1 MYNEMKRGMK
11 MEPLYYQTPYV
22 KEFDAI
28 VTACR
33 PAKHGFEVELSQTGF
48 YPEGG
53 GQPSDTG
60 RIGEVHVTHVEE
72 KHGVVVHETD
82 APLEVGSTVHAA
94 IDWEQRF
101 SNMQQHTGEHIISG
115 LIHAAYG
122 YDNVGFHMGHDE
134 VTVDLNGPLNW
145 EQLKKIEQKAN
156 AVVWANLPVQV
167 TYPGEEELKTIDYRS
182 KKELTGQVRIVEI
195 PGADICACCG
205 THVDYTGEI
214 GVIKVLSLMNYK
226 GGVRISMLCG
236 RRALMDY
243 RERLKDEIRISNLL
257 SAKLALVP
265 DAVEKMKNESQE
277 KDLALGR
284 LWQQLLEKKA
294 ESYPESTEVLAVFEE
309 GLLPVQLRQLAT
321 MLYEK
326 GKGKIVGVFSGN
338 EDEQVYQ
345 YALGSSQADMRK
357 LSKAMNG
364 ALNGRGG
371 GSNLMAQGT
380 FKAAESAIRETLMQ
394 EAGNLE

>member
-1 MYNEMKRGMK
+1 MKRGMK

-145 EQLKKIEQKAN
+145 EQLKEIEKKAN

-205 THVDYTGEI
+205 THVHTTGAV
-214 GVIKVLSLMNYK
+214 GQIKVVGVQKYK
-226 GGVRISMLCG
+226 SGVRVSILCG
-236 RRALMDY
+236 RRALAYENAMLDQAKAAGHALSVPTEELSGAVERMLGERDRLRAQNDALGMRIFRSAGAIRCSGVPLRGNYDRFSALRY
-243 RERLKDEIRISNLL
+243 RSCFLETWKVWITVISNV
-257 SAKLALVP
+257 KL
-265 DAVEKMKNESQE
+265 
-277 KDLALGR
+277 
-284 LWQQLLEKKA
+284 
-294 ESYPESTEVLAVFEE
+294 
-309 GLLPVQLRQLAT
+309 
-321 MLYEK
+321 
-326 GKGKIVGVFSGN
+326 
-338 EDEQVYQ
+338 
-345 YALGSSQADMRK
+345 
-357 LSKAMNG
+357 
-364 ALNGRGG
+364 
-371 GSNLMAQGT
+371 
-380 FKAAESAIRETLMQ
+380 
-394 EAGNLE
+394 

>member
-1 MYNEMKRGMK
+1 

-145 EQLKKIEQKAN
+145 EQLKEIEKKAN

-236 RRALMDY
+236 KKALLACERRVEQAS
-243 RERLKDEIRISNLL
+243 EISALL
-257 SAKLALVP
+257 SAKVEEIVEAVRRQKEELSEEKAAGIALTRQL
-265 DAVEKMKNESQE
+265 M
-277 KDLALGR
+277 DL
-284 LWQQLLEKKA
+284 KSD
-294 ESYPESTEVLAVFEE
+294 SYPDSDKVLAVFEE
-309 GLLPVQLRQLAT
+309 PFSPVQVRQFSNLL
-321 MLYEK
+321 MEK
-326 GKGKIVGVFSGN
+326 GKGAVTVVFGGGKDGYS
-338 EDEQVYQ
+338 
-345 YALGSSQADMRK
+345 YAAASRTQDMKAFSQR
-357 LSKAMNG
+357 LNQ

-371 GSNLMAQGT
+371 GSAQMAQGSV
-380 FKAAESAIRETLMQ
+380 KASREEVTAWFSELTGT
-394 EAGNLE
+394 ENREIE

>member
-1 MYNEMKRGMK
+1 

-60 RIGEVHVTHVEE
+60 WIGEVHVTHVKE

-145 EQLKKIEQKAN
+145 EQLKEIEKKAN

-226 GGVRISMLCG
+226 GGVRFSMLCG
-236 RRALMDY
+236 DRALENFEAKTEQMQT
-243 RERLKDEIRISNLL
+243 ISNLL
-257 SAKLALVP
+257 SAK
-265 DAVEKMKNESQE
+265 
-277 KDLALGR
+277 
-284 LWQQLLEKKA
+284 
-294 ESYPESTEVLAVFEE
+294 PE
-309 GLLPVQLRQLAT
+309 
-321 MLYEK
+321 
-326 GKGKIVGVFSGN
+326 
-338 EDEQVYQ
+338 
-345 YALGSSQADMRK
+345 
-357 LSKAMNG
+357 
-364 ALNGRGG
+364 
-371 GSNLMAQGT
+371 
-380 FKAAESAIRETLMQ
+380 KAAEAVKLLQ
-394 EAGNLE
+394 EKP

>member
-1 MYNEMKRGMK
+1 

-33 PAKHGFEVELSQTGF
+33 PAKHGFEVELFQTGF

-145 EQLKKIEQKAN
+145 EQLKEIEKKAN

-195 PGADICACCG
+195 PG
-205 THVDYTGEI
+205 
-214 GVIKVLSLMNYK
+214 
-226 GGVRISMLCG
+226 RISVP
-236 RRALMDY
+236 AAAHTWIT
-243 RERLKDEIRISNLL
+243 RER
-257 SAKLALVP
+257 SA
-265 DAVEKMKNESQE
+265 
-277 KDLALGR
+277 
-284 LWQQLLEKKA
+284 
-294 ESYPESTEVLAVFEE
+294 
-309 GLLPVQLRQLAT
+309 
-321 MLYEK
+321 
-326 GKGKIVGVFSGN
+326 
-338 EDEQVYQ
+338 
-345 YALGSSQADMRK
+345 
-357 LSKAMNG
+357 
-364 ALNGRGG
+364 
-371 GSNLMAQGT
+371 
-380 FKAAESAIRETLMQ
+380 
-394 EAGNLE
+394 

>member
-1 MYNEMKRGMK
+1 MCIRDR
-11 MEPLYYQTPYV
+11 
-22 KEFDAI
+22 FDAI

-60 RIGEVHVTHVEE
+60 RIGEVQVTHVEE

-145 EQLKKIEQKAN
+145 EQLKEIEKKAN

-182 KKELTGQVRIVEI
+182 KKELTDQVRICLLYTSHPIEPQDIRRVNRLMY
-195 PGADICACCG
+195 GAAGIMG
-205 THVDYTGEI
+205 
-214 GVIKVLSLMNYK
+214 L
-226 GGVRISMLCG
+226 
-236 RRALMDY
+236 
-243 RERLKDEIRISNLL
+243 
-257 SAKLALVP
+257 LALVMR
-265 DAVEKMKNESQE
+265 AVI
-277 KDLALGR
+277 L
-284 LWQQLLEKKA
+284 
-294 ESYPESTEVLAVFEE
+294 F
-309 GLLPVQLRQLAT
+309 
-321 MLYEK
+321 
-326 GKGKIVGVFSGN
+326 
-338 EDEQVYQ
+338 
-345 YALGSSQADMRK
+345 
-357 LSKAMNG
+357 
-364 ALNGRGG
+364 
-371 GSNLMAQGT
+371 
-380 FKAAESAIRETLMQ
+380 
-394 EAGNLE
+394 